1 MESRKLGKT
10 GYRSSVLALGGAAL
24 WEVTQA
30 EADAAI
36 EMVMEHG
43 VNYFDVSPRYGQAE
57 LRLGPWVEKH
67 RKEIFLA
74 CKTVDRGKAKAW
86 DSIRRSLD
94 RLRTDY
100 FDLFQFHMVSDSETL
115 NVILG
120 PGGALEA
127 VLEAREQGLV
137 RHIGITGHRP
147 YVQIEALNRF
157 GFDTICFPLNRMIAA
172 RPNDYSD
179 FSFLMETAREK
190 DVGIIAIKAIA
201 KRPWEMGPA
210 HMYRTWYEPFS
221 EQADIDKGVWY
232 TLSQAVSTTVMPA
245 DVRLWP
251 AVIDAAERFRHQDIA
266 EQEATI
272 SEVTCYKHIFPSGW
286 LIP

>member
-1 MESRKLGKT
+1 MEIRRLGKV
-10 GYRSSVLALGGAAL
+10 GHKVSVLALGGAAL
-24 WEVTQA
+24 WDVTQE

-36 EMVMEHG
+36 QMTIEHG

-57 LRLGPWVEKH
+57 LRLGPWVERR
-67 RKEIFLA
+67 RKEILLA
-74 CKTVDRGKAKAW
+74 CKTADRGKTKAW
-86 DSIRRSLD
+86 ESIRRSLD

-100 FDLFQFHMVSDSETL
+100 FDLYQFHLVSDIETL
-115 NVILG
+115 NVILS

-127 VLEAREQGLV
+127 VLEARDQGLV
-137 RHIGITGHRP
+137 RYIGITGHRP

-157 GFDTICFPLNRMIAA
+157 DFDTICFPLNRVIAA

-179 FSFLMETAREK
+179 FAFLMEVAQKK
-190 DVGIIAIKAIA
+190 DLGVIAIKAIA
-201 KRPWEMGPA
+201 KQPWELGP

-221 EQADIDKGVWY
+221 QQTDIDKGIWY
-232 TLSQAVSTTVMPA
+232 TLSQEVSTTVMPA

-251 AVIDAAERFRHQDIA
+251 MVIDAAERFKLQDIP
-266 EQEATI
+266 EQEAAI
-272 SEVTCYKHIFPSGW
+272 SEVASYKHIFPSGW

>member
-1 MESRKLGKT
+1 MEIRRLGKV
-10 GYRSSVLALGGAAL
+10 GHKVSVLALGGAAL
-24 WEVTQA
+24 WDVTQE

-36 EMVMEHG
+36 QMTIEHG

-57 LRLGPWVEKH
+57 LRLGPWVERY

-74 CKTVDRGKAKAW
+74 CKTTDRGKTKAW
-86 DSIRRSLD
+86 DSIRRSLEQ
-94 RLRTDY
+94 LRTDY
-100 FDLFQFHMVSDSETL
+100 FDLYQFHMVSDVETL
-115 NVILG
+115 NVTMG

-127 VLEAREQGLV
+127 VLEARDQGLV

-157 GFDTICFPLNRMIAA
+157 DFDTICFPLNRVIAA
-172 RPNDYSD
+172 HPNDYND
-179 FSFLMETAREK
+179 FTFLMEAAQK
-190 DVGIIAIKAIA
+190 KNVAIIAIKAVA
-201 KRPWEMGPA
+201 KRPWELGP

-221 EQADIDKGVWY
+221 QQADIDKGIWY
-232 TLSQAVSTTVMPA
+232 TLSQEVSTTVMPA

-251 AVIDAAERFRHQDIA
+251 LVIDAAERFRPQDMT
-266 EQEATI
+266 EQEAAI
-272 SEVTCYKHIFPSGW
+272 AEVTCYKHIFPSGW